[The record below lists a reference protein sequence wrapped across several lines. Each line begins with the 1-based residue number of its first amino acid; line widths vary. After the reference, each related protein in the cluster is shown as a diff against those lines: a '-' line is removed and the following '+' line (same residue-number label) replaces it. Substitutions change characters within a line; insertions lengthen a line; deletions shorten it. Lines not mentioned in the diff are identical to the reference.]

1 MLLIHC
7 PHCDEPRSEE
17 EFSYAGEAHIQRP
30 AEPAALSDAAWGD
43 YLHFRANQRGAHREL
58 WFHVAGC
65 RRYFNVLRDTVS
77 YAIVKT
83 YAVGEGP
90 DAA

>member
-1 MLLIHC
+1 MLEIHC
-7 PHCDEPRSEE
+7 PHCDEARSEE
-17 EFSYAGEAHIQRP
+17 EFSYAGEAHIRRP
-30 AEPAALSDAAWGD
+30 AEPAALSDAAWGE
-43 YLHFRANQRGAHREL
+43 YLHFRGNPRGAHREI

-77 YAIVKT
+77 YAIADT